1 MVKTLVL
8 HREDTKVIYCLGG
21 GEEIHLTNAVIR
33 IVWPETTRQIKTIS
47 FGTQE
52 EADNA
57 IYEELLINNKCIVKM
72 FCGTGKSL
80 LMRKCKT
87 AQKLFFIYICC

>member
-8 HREDTKVIYCLGG
+8 HREDTKVIYCLSEGV
-21 GEEIHLTNAVIR
+21 EFHLANAVIR
-33 IVWPETTRQIKTIS
+33 IVFPETTRQIKTIS

-57 IYEELLINNKCIVKM
+57 FKEIQDWLASSLAQLVMEL
-72 FCGTGKSL
+72 
-80 LMRKCKT
+80 
-87 AQKLFFIYICC
+87 

>member
-21 GEEIHLTNAVIR
+21 GEEIQLNNAVIR
-33 IVWPETTRQIKTIS
+33 ITFPETTRQIKTIS

-52 EADNA
+52 EADSA
-57 IYEELLINNKCIVKM
+57 VKEIQDWLASTLAQLVMEL
-72 FCGTGKSL
+72 
-80 LMRKCKT
+80 
-87 AQKLFFIYICC
+87 

>member
-21 GEEIHLTNAVIR
+21 GEEIHMSGAVIR
-33 IVWPETTRQIKTIS
+33 LVFPETTRQIKTIS

-52 EADNA
+52 EADA
-57 IYEELLINNKCIVKM
+57 AFKEIQDWLASGLAQLVMEL
-72 FCGTGKSL
+72 
-80 LMRKCKT
+80 
-87 AQKLFFIYICC
+87 

>member
-21 GEEIHLTNAVIR
+21 GEEIHLANAVIR

-57 IYEELLINNKCIVKM
+57 FKEIQDWLASTLAQLVMEL
-72 FCGTGKSL
+72 
-80 LMRKCKT
+80 
-87 AQKLFFIYICC
+87 

>member
-21 GEEIHLTNAVIR
+21 GEEIQLNNAVIR
-33 IVWPETTRQIKTIS
+33 ITFPETTRQIKTIS

-52 EADNA
+52 
-57 IYEELLINNKCIVKM
+57 
-72 FCGTGKSL
+72 
-80 LMRKCKT
+80 
-87 AQKLFFIYICC
+87 

>member
-21 GEEIHLTNAVIR
+21 GEEIQLNNAVIR
-33 IVWPETTRQIKTIS
+33 ITFPETTRQIKTIS

-52 EADNA
+52 EAETAFKEIQDWLA
-57 IYEELLINNKCIVKM
+57 STLAQLVMEL
-72 FCGTGKSL
+72 
-80 LMRKCKT
+80 
-87 AQKLFFIYICC
+87 

>member
-8 HREDTKVIYCLGG
+8 HREDTKVIYCFGG

-33 IVWPETTRQIKTIS
+33 IVFPETARQIKTIS

-52 EADNA
+52 EADQA
-57 IYEELLINNKCIVKM
+57 FKEIQDWLASSLAQLVMEL
-72 FCGTGKSL
+72 
-80 LMRKCKT
+80 
-87 AQKLFFIYICC
+87 

>member
-21 GEEIHLTNAVIR
+21 GEEIQLNNAVIR
-33 IVWPETTRQIKTIS
+33 ITFPETARQIKTIS

-52 EADNA
+52 EADSA
-57 IYEELLINNKCIVKM
+57 FKEIQDWLASTLAQLVMEL
-72 FCGTGKSL
+72 
-80 LMRKCKT
+80 
-87 AQKLFFIYICC
+87 